1 MAHQFLR
8 GNAQDSIA
16 AIKAGL
22 PYEVFEDLAAELAV
36 SASALARTF
45 SVPART
51 LQRRRLDG
59 AFSADESDRRFRILR
74 LYGRATEVLG
84 PGAAGWL
91 TEPKRFLGG
100 ETPLAFADT
109 EVGAWEVVQALG
121 RLEHGV
127 FL

>member
-1 MAHQFLR
+1 M
-8 GNAQDSIA
+8 DSIA

-22 PYEVFEDLAAELAV
+22 PYQVFEDLAAELGV
-36 SASALARTF
+36 SAGDLARTI

-51 LQRRRLDG
+51 LQRRKQDG
-59 AFSADESDRRFRILR
+59 VFPADESDRLFRALR
-74 LYGRATEVLG
+74 LYERSKDVLG
-84 PGAAGWL
+84 PNAAAWL
-91 TEPKRFLGG
+91 TAPKRFLNG

-109 EVGAWEVVQALG
+109 EVGAWEVAQALG